1 MTDSQNIAD
10 LPDWA
15 QTIIRDLRSE
25 AAGNRKTAQEATT
38 ERDELRTKLHER
50 AAAEAL
56 EGVRSLMADPEDLT
70 RFVDAAELVGDDGAP
85 DPEKYEAKAK
95 ELIEAKPHLAARAA
109 GRSGN
114 AVGGDRGRDFGHPVG
129 GGRSTGQGYDTDAQ
143 IAAGQQDFV
152 SVLRGSS

>member
-1 MTDSQNIAD
+1 MSENIAD

-15 QTIIRDLRSE
+15 QKHIRELRAE
-25 AAGNRKTAQEATT
+25 AAENRQALKDATA
-38 ERDELRTKLHER
+38 ERDQLRTTLHEK
-50 AAAEAL
+50 AAAAAL

-85 DPEKYEAKAK
+85 DPAKYEAKAK
-95 ELIEAKPHLAARAA
+95 ELIESKPHLAARAA

>member
-1 MTDSQNIAD
+1 MSDSQNITD

-15 QTIIRDLRSE
+15 QKHIRDLRAE
-25 AAGNRKTAQEATT
+25 AAENRQALKDATT
-38 ERDELRTKLHER
+38 ERDQLRTSLHEK
-50 AAAEAL
+50 AAAAAL

-85 DPEKYEAKAK
+85 DPAKYEAKAK
-95 ELIEAKPHLAARAA
+95 ELIESKPHLAAQRGRNFGSPVGGA

-114 AVGGDRGRDFGHPVG
+114 AVGGERPRIA
-129 GGRSTGQGYDTDAQ
+129 DTDAQ

-152 SVLRGSS
+152 SYVRGSS

>member
-1 MTDSQNIAD
+1 MSENIAD

-15 QTIIRDLRSE
+15 QKHIRELRAE
-25 AAGNRKTAQEATT
+25 AAENRQALKDATT
-38 ERDELRTKLHER
+38 ERDQLRTTLHEK
-50 AAAEAL
+50 AASAAL

-85 DPEKYEAKAK
+85 DPAKYEAKAK
-95 ELIEAKPHLAARAA
+95 ELIESKPHLAARAA

-114 AVGGDRGRDFGHPVG
+114 AVGGGKDFGHPVG
-129 GGRSTGQGYDTDAQ
+129 GARPRTQSYDTDAQ